1 MPDLHEQW
9 LYQQIVKGVG
19 DAFIFADRE
28 GIIRLWSPG
37 AEAIFGYS
45 AKDAVGKSLDII
57 IPERLRQRHWDG
69 YRETMRTGITRYARN
84 VLAVPALRSD
94 GMRISIEFTI
104 AMVRDETGNL
114 IGAGAVMR
122 DVTARWIRE
131 RELKER
137 ISELEKQVASTLPGR
152 ER

>member
-9 LYQQIVKGVG
+9 LYQQIVKG

-69 YRETMRTGITRYARN
+69 YRETMRTGITRYTRN

-137 ISELEKQVASTLPGR
+137 ISELEKQAASTLPGR